1 MAYISVVFGVS
12 LMSNTEGWVNCTF
25 ELDSCSSVVSVSKLN
40 IKCYAWPSNPTA
52 PNVRKI
58 GLQLRYIELC
68 VRGLGR
74 LPARLNNPHP
84 SGPVDGQGNVSS
96 AWSVTDLLDVMIP
109 NKCANSK

>member
-1 MAYISVVFGVS
+1 MKH
-12 LMSNTEGWVNCTF
+12 LRDGWIVDLNFIPTV
-25 ELDSCSSVVSVSKLN
+25 LSVSKLN
-40 IKCYAWPSNPTA
+40 INCYAWSSNPAT

-58 GLQLRYIELC
+58 GLQLLDIELC

-84 SGPVDGQGNVSS
+84 SGPVDGQRNVSS